1 MDFHEIYVYLKE
13 ILDEDIDEI
22 MKKKLASST
31 ASSATTTTGT
41 TTTTTGTTTT
51 TTGTTTT
58 TTGTITTTTGT
69 TTTTTGTV
77 NELEKAEK
85 YFQSKG
91 LDIDVLKE
99 ELLVK
104 EYRKQLQN
112 KMELYTKEEIK
123 KKKSESKIQLG
134 K

>member
-1 MDFHEIYVYLKE
+1 MMDFHEIYFHLKE
-13 ILDEDIDEI
+13 ILDKNIENIK
-22 MKKKLASST
+22 KKKLASST
-31 ASSATTTTGT
+31 AIS

-58 TTGTITTTTGT
+58 TTGT
-69 TTTTTGTV
+69 V
-77 NELEKAEK
+77 SEHEKAMK

-91 LDIDVLKE
+91 LDVDAFKE

-104 EYRKQLQN
+104 EYKKQLKN
-112 KMELYTKEEIK
+112 KSELYNKEENK
-123 KKKSESKIQLG
+123 KKKQEKIQLG